1 MSISST
7 PEQATAEAPPDVV
20 STASAEEPLTG
31 RRLGR
36 WRVGPVVHDGPMSTL
51 YRAHDVILD
60 RPVALKVISRALA
73 GDEEFRARF
82 VEEARTLSAVDHPH
96 VVPLYDHDE
105 IDGQLFL
112 AMRWVDGSTIRD
124 LTAGRPMPLAT
135 TLELFSQVASAL
147 DAVHARGLVHLD
159 VKPANILVCRSEPD
173 PRGGRHGAG
182 HVYLGDFGL
191 TRRGRTAG
199 VTAAGQFV
207 GSPSFAAPEH
217 LRGDPVTAATDVYGL
232 ACALY
237 LAVTGRAPYDGSVN
251 EVIHGH
257 LAGQYGAPSGLWR
270 AARTAPELGL
280 AVGPATDAELERAM
294 AQDPS
299 RRPPTATAL
308 IAAVHRAMSTDA
320 RGPARPHGPGG
331 HPYRSS
337 PDGQGPLGVLG
348 QRTRPPTAPTVG
360 DPFAARAR
368 QVPQRPLADLVQA
381 MPLTGRLMLAALAVL
396 ILLVVLATALGA
408 S

>member
-1 MSISST
+1 MVSSLVGDESPIEGET
-7 PEQATAEAPPDVV
+7 
-20 STASAEEPLTG
+20 LTG

-51 YRAHDVILD
+51 YRAHDTVLD
-60 RPVALKVISRALA
+60 RPVALKVISRELA
-73 GDEEFRARF
+73 SDDEFRSRF

-112 AMRWVDGSTIRD
+112 AMRWVDGTTVRD
-124 LTAGRPMPLAT
+124 LAAGHPMPLAT
-135 TLELFSQVASAL
+135 VLDLFGQVASAL

-159 VKPANILVCRSEPD
+159 VKPANILVS
-173 PRGGRHGAG
+173 RGEAGPAGAGGGFG

-191 TRRGRTAG
+191 TRRGRTSG

-207 GSPSFAAPEH
+207 GSPAFAAPEH

-237 LAVTGRAPYDGSVN
+237 LAITGRAPYDGSVN

-257 LAGQYGAPSGLWR
+257 LAGRHGAPSALRR
-270 AARTAPELGL
+270 AANPAFEPGL

-299 RRPPTATAL
+299 RRPPSATAL
-308 IAAVHRAMSTDA
+308 IAALHWAMSTDA
-320 RGPARPHGPGG
+320 RGPSCRTPRTGSTGPGPG
-331 HPYRSS
+331 SWSDEPGR
-337 PDGQGPLGVLG
+337 LGILER
-348 QRTRPPTAPTVG
+348 RTRPPTAPMGG
-360 DPFAARAR
+360 DPFAAHPRQAPARHPRDLLRLVEASPTSPRAA
-368 QVPQRPLADLVQA
+368 LL
-381 MPLTGRLMLAALAVL
+381 GLAAL
-396 ILLVVLATALGA
+396 LLVVLVLLVAGGAL
-408 S
+408 